1 MTGIDIDVCPD
12 EGTVRLCFRGELDLV
27 GAAEVRR
34 AACEAERRAGP
45 LLVADL
51 RGLDFIDSSGLAL
64 LVELERGRR
73 ARGGRMAVL
82 AAASGRIAKVLRCSG
97 LDQVLD
103 VRVSAS

>member
-1 MTGIDIDVCPD
+1 MAGIDIDVCPD
-12 EGTVRLCFRGELDLV
+12 EGAVRLRFRGELDLA

-51 RGLDFIDSSGLAL
+51 RALDFIDSSGLAL

-73 ARGGRMAVL
+73 AHGGRMEVL
-82 AAASGRIAKVLRCSG
+82 AVASGRVAKVLGCSG
-97 LDQVLD
+97 LDQVID
-103 VRVSAS
+103 VRVTAS